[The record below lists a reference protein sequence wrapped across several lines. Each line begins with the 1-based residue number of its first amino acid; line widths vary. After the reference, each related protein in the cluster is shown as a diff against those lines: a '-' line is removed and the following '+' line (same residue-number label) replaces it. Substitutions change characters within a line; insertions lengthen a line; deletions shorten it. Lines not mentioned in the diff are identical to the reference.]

1 MAFLTGYRTYV
12 AAAGLLGLGIYQITQ
27 GQIEAGLAS
36 LGQALGLFGL
46 RKALGG

>member
-1 MAFLTGYRTYV
+1 MNALEGWKTYV
-12 AAAGLLGLGIYQITQ
+12 AAAGLCGLGIYQITQ

-46 RKALGG
+46 RRAIR

>member
-1 MAFLTGYRTYV
+1 MNTLEGWKTYI
-12 AAAGLLGLGIYQITQ
+12 AAAGLFGLGIYQITQ

-46 RKALGG
+46 RRAIR